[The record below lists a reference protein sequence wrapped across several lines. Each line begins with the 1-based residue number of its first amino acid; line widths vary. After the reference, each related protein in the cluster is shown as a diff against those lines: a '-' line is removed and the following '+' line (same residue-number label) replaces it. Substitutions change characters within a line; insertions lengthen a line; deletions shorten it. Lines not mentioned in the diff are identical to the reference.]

1 MNLKPARMD
10 DIRMWNYG
18 KLQQFV
24 MEFSESD
31 LEAAEIE
38 LQPNEYASVY
48 SAQIALAKA
57 RAQGLTIAYVV
68 LEQMILIQENMLNT
82 LEGAQSHISSL
93 NIGRRGEIGRHKG
106 LKILRVFTHA
116 GSSPAGG
123 TSPAE

>member
-48 SAQIALAKA
+48 SAQIALATAIKSL
-57 RAQGLTIAYVV
+57 RK
-68 LEQMILIQENMLNT
+68 
-82 LEGAQSHISSL
+82 SSL
-93 NIGRRGEIGRHKG
+93 YQAMVRSGHLYLVR
-106 LKILRVFTHA
+106 KI
-116 GSSPAGG
+116 
-123 TSPAE
+123 